1 MAVRLGK
8 PILVTGIGITIA
20 LTLWETLNSQL
31 GEIGEWGMLGA
42 IALGAGLWF
51 WQKPTSKIDFSSP
64 TPLSLEKVKQAIAKA
79 ENTLNYLAQEDP
91 NQDLTALKT
100 TLTQLEPEFSR
111 QDLQIV
117 VTGARKTG
125 KTALKQLL
133 ESRTFGESI
142 AFLET
147 EPLLSLESNT
157 SEKKAL
163 QSDLVLYVING
174 DLTDSEWQ
182 ILQKFERLHQRVIL
196 LLNKQDRLSAETRE
210 EILLS
215 LKQKLKETIPA
226 HHILA
231 ISAAPEPLKVRQHQS
246 DGEIREWTENQAV
259 VIDNLDNY
267 LRQIIAQERE
277 ELVLGTIWRKAIELE
292 NEIKQL
298 LNQSRRTK
306 ALPVIEQYQ
315 WIAGTTTFANPLAAL
330 DLVLAAATNAQM
342 LVDLGAIYQQKMS
355 LEQGRTAM
363 TTLGKMMVKL
373 GMVEVTTQALG
384 TILKGNAITY
394 IAGGTVQGIGAAYL
408 TRLAGLSLIE
418 YFQEQEINYQLNDN
432 WNWTS
437 LQSKVKQVWEQN
449 QRLAFLQDFVKQTSA
464 RLSTSF
470 PS

>member
-1 MAVRLGK
+1 MAIRLGK

-20 LTLWETLNSQL
+20 LTLWETLNSKL
-31 GEIGEWGMLGA
+31 VEIGEWGMLGA

-100 TLTQLEPEFSR
+100 TLIQLAQEFSR

-133 ESRTFGESI
+133 ESRNFGESI
-142 AFLET
+142 AFIET
-147 EPLLSLESNT
+147 EPLLSLASNS

-182 ILQKFERLHQRVIL
+182 ILQQFERLHQRVIL
-196 LLNKQDRLSAETRE
+196 LLNKQDRLPAETRE

-215 LKQKLKETIPA
+215 LKQKLKETIPSPQ
-226 HHILA
+226 ILA
-231 ISAAPEPLKVRQHQS
+231 ISAAPEPLKVRQHQR
-246 DGEIREWTENQAV
+246 DGDIKEWTENQSV

-267 LRQIIAQERE
+267 LRQVIAQERE

-292 NEIKQL
+292 NNTKQL
-298 LNQSRRTK
+298 LNQSRREK

-330 DLVLAAATNAQM
+330 DLVLAVATNAQM

-355 LEQGRTAM
+355 LDQGRTAM

-373 GMVEVTTQALG
+373 GIVEVTTQALG

-394 IAGGTVQGIGAAYL
+394 IAGGTLQGIGSAYL

-449 QRLAFLQDFVKQTSA
+449 QRLAFLQEFVKQTSA

>member
-1 MAVRLGK
+1 MAIRLGK

-20 LTLWETLNSQL
+20 LTLWETLNSKL
-31 GEIGEWGMLGA
+31 VEIGEWGMLGA

-100 TLTQLEPEFSR
+100 TLIQLAQEFSR

-117 VTGARKTG
+117 VTGARKAG

-133 ESRTFGESI
+133 ESRNFGESI
-142 AFLET
+142 AFIET
-147 EPLLSLESNT
+147 EPLLSLESNS

-182 ILQKFERLHQRVIL
+182 ILQQFERLHQRVIL
-196 LLNKQDRLSAETRE
+196 LLNKQDRLPAETRE

-215 LKQKLKETIPA
+215 LKQKLKATIPA

-231 ISAAPEPLKVRQHQS
+231 ISAAPEPLKVRQHQR
-246 DGEIREWTENQAV
+246 DGEIREWTETQAV

-267 LRQIIAQERE
+267 LRQVIAQERE

-292 NEIKQL
+292 NDTKQL
-298 LNQSRRTK
+298 LNQSRREK

-355 LEQGRTAM
+355 LDQGRTAM

-373 GMVEVTTQALG
+373 GIVEVTTQALG

-394 IAGGTVQGIGAAYL
+394 IAGGTVQGIGSAYL

-449 QRLAFLQDFVKQTSA
+449 QRLAFLQEFVKQTSA
-464 RLSTSF
+464 RLSASF

>member
-1 MAVRLGK
+1 MTVRLGK

-20 LTLWETLNSQL
+20 FILGETLNSTVS
-31 GEIGEWGMLGA
+31 EIGSWGIFGA
-42 IALGAGLWF
+42 IALGAGIWF
-51 WQKPTSKIDFSSP
+51 WQKPNSKIDFSLP
-64 TPLSLEKVKQAIAKA
+64 TPLSLEKVKQAISKA
-79 ENTLNYLAQEDP
+79 EKIINYLAKEDP

-100 TLTQLEPEFSR
+100 SLTQLNQEFSR
-111 QDLQIV
+111 QDLKIAI
-117 VTGARKTG
+117 TGARKTG
-125 KTALKQLL
+125 KTALKKLL
-133 ESRTFGESI
+133 ESCNFGESI

-147 EPLLSLESNT
+147 EPLLTFDSTANQ
-157 SEKKAL
+157 KKAL
-163 QSDLVLYVING
+163 AADLVLYLING

-182 ILQKFERLHQRVIL
+182 ILQQFDRMHQRVIL
-196 LLNKQDRLSAETRE
+196 LLNKQDRLPAETRE

-215 LKQKLKETIPA
+215 LKQRLKETIPA

-231 ISAAPEPLKVRQHQS
+231 IAAAPEPLKVRQHQS
-246 DGEIREWTENQAV
+246 NGEIKEWTETQTV
-259 VIDNLDNY
+259 VIAPLDNH
-267 LRQIIAQERE
+267 LRQIIEQEKS
-277 ELVLGTIWRKAIELE
+277 ELVLGTIWRQAIELE
-292 NEIKQL
+292 KETKQL
-298 LNQSRRTK
+298 LNQSRRKK

-315 WIAGTTTFANPLAAL
+315 WIAATATFANPLAAL

-355 LEQGRTAM
+355 LEQAKTAM
-363 TTLGKMMVKL
+363 TTLGKMMIQL

-418 YFQEQEINYQLNDN
+418 YFQEQEINEQLNND

-437 LQSKVKQVWEQN
+437 LQNKVKQVWEQN

-464 RLSTSF
+464 RWSAFSG
-470 PS
+470 